1 MADFVTR
8 DEFQQLATRV
18 DIIEREVEGEK
29 LVTRHVLEQ
38 TRRNGAHLAA
48 IKTRLDRVE
57 GKVDGLSSKV
67 DGLSGKFDGL
77 NTKFDGLT
85 RSLTT
90 IVGDVVR
97 EVLRERDGD

>member
-38 TRRNGAHLAA
+38 TRRNGDDLAA

-57 GKVDGLSSKV
+57 GKVDGLSA
-67 DGLSGKFDGL
+67 KFDGL
-77 NTKFDGLT
+77 NAKFDGLT
-85 RSLTT
+85 SSLPT
-90 IVGDVVR
+90 IVGEIVR
-97 EVLRERDGD
+97 EVLREQDGD